1 MKLISKFK
9 PKGDQPYA
17 IKQLL
22 DGLKENQKNQ
32 VLLGAT
38 GTGKTFTIANV
49 IEKTQRTTI
58 ILSHNKTL
66 AGQLYS
72 ELKNFFPNDRV
83 EYFISNFD
91 YYRPE
96 AYIPSSDTYIDKTS
110 KSNWDIEAMRMS
122 TTNSLIST
130 EKTIVIAS
138 VASIYGQLDPIEYE
152 KSFMEIFVGQ
162 EFLKKEFL
170 IQLVKRGYTRNNLEN
185 KAGTFRTKGDII
197 EISPSY
203 DDSHILR
210 IEENW
215 NKIENIKKI
224 DRLTGKILK
233 SFNRTTIYPAKAYT
247 IRFNIIKNAVEE
259 IKIDLKNRLE
269 YFKKNNKLLEAQRLE
284 QRVLADIDSLL
295 EYGTT
300 TGIENY
306 SRYFNNKKAGEKP
319 YTILDYVVFNAERRG
334 EKPLMII
341 DESHMMIPQLNAM
354 YNGDRSRK
362 ENLVNYGF
370 RLPSAYDNRPLK
382 FKEFENEFSSFDRI
396 YVSATPAN
404 YELNLTNGEIIS
416 QVVRP
421 TGLLDPTVE
430 IQSTK
435 FQIENIFDRIQKQ
448 IKKKERTLILTITKR
463 MAEELT
469 LYLQGRNQKV
479 AYIHSEHKTFQRD
492 ETIRKL
498 RLGVYDVIVGIN
510 LLKEGIDIPEVSL
523 ILILDA
529 DKESFFRSEKS
540 LIQIIGRASRN
551 KNGHVVLYAD
561 KTTSSMKKA
570 IEETKRRRKIQEEHN
585 QKNNIEPKTIFKEI
599 PEPLNPEQDSILNKI
614 INFNSFENLK
624 DLDLKD
630 EHIKSIKKEIER
642 TRGKM
647 FKAAREMDFERAAQM
662 RDFILELEILIT
674 K

>member
-1 MKLISKFK
+1 MELVSNYK
-9 PKGDQPYA
+9 PKGDQPKA
-17 IKQLL
+17 IKSLFE
-22 DGLKENQKNQ
+22 GLKKNQKDQ
-32 VLLGAT
+32 ILLGAT

-49 IEKTQRTTI
+49 IEKTQKTTI

-72 ELKNFFPNDRV
+72 ELKSFFPNNRV

-96 AYIPSSDTYIDKTS
+96 AYMPSSDTYIDKTS

-122 TTNSLIST
+122 TVNSLVSN

-138 VASIYGQLDPIEYE
+138 VASIYGQLDPIEYQ
-152 KSFMEIFVGQ
+152 KSFMEIAIGQ
-162 EFLKKEFL
+162 SISKKEFL
-170 IQLVKRGYTRNNLEN
+170 VELVKRGYTRNNIDN
-185 KAGTFRTKGDII
+185 KPGTFRTKGDII
-197 EISPSY
+197 DICPSY
-203 DDSHILR
+203 NDNYILR

-215 NKIENIKKI
+215 NKVEKIKKI
-224 DRLTGKILK
+224 DRFTGKILK
-233 SFNRTTIYPAKAYT
+233 SFNRTTIYPANAFT
-247 IRFNIIKNAVEE
+247 IRQEIIKNAIEK
-259 IKIDLKNRLE
+259 IKFDLKKRLK
-269 YFKKNNKLLEAQRLE
+269 YFNENNKLLEAQRLE
-284 QRVLADIDSLL
+284 QRVLSDIDSLT

-300 TGIENY
+300 SGIENY

-319 YTILDYVVFNAERRG
+319 YTILDYIVFNAEKRG

-382 FKEFENEFSSFDRI
+382 FEEFENEFPSFNKI

-404 YELNLTNGEIIS
+404 YELNLTNGEVVS

-421 TGLLDPTVE
+421 TGLLDPTIE

-435 FQIENIFDRIQKQ
+435 FQIENIYNRIQKQ
-448 IKKKERTLILTITKR
+448 IKKKERTLILTTTKR
-463 MAEELT
+463 MAEELS
-469 LYLQGRNQKV
+469 LYLQERNQKV

-498 RLGVYDVIVGIN
+498 RLGIYDVIVGIN

-540 LIQIIGRASRN
+540 LIQIIGRAARN

-561 KTTSSMKKA
+561 KKTNSMQKA
-570 IEETKRRRKIQEEHN
+570 IKETNRRRKIQEKHN
-585 QKNNIEPKTIFKEI
+585 QKNNITPKTIFKKI

-614 INFNSFENLK
+614 INLNSFEQTEDLNLK
-624 DLDLKD
+624 E
-630 EHIKSIKKEIER
+630 EHIKSIKKEIQR

-647 FKAAREMDFERAAQM
+647 LKAAREMDFERAAQM

>member
-1 MKLISKFK
+1 MKLVSKYK

-17 IKQLL
+17 IKSLL
-22 DGLKENQKNQ
+22 DGLKKNQKNQ

-49 IEKTQRTTI
+49 IQKTQRTTI

-72 ELKNFFPNDRV
+72 ELKTFFPNDRV

-96 AYIPSSDTYIDKTS
+96 AYMPVSDTYIDKTS

-122 TTNSLIST
+122 TVNSLVSK

-138 VASIYGQLDPIEYE
+138 VASIYGQLNPVEYQ
-152 KSFMEIFVGQ
+152 KSFMEVSIG
-162 EFLKKEFL
+162 ETISKKDFLME
-170 IQLVKRGYTRNNLEN
+170 LVKRGYTRNNIDN
-185 KAGTFRTKGDII
+185 KPGTFRTKGDNI
-197 EISPSY
+197 EIAPSY
-203 DDSHILR
+203 DDTYILR

-215 NKIENIKKI
+215 NKIEKIKKI
-224 DRLTGKILK
+224 DRFTGEVLK
-233 SFNRTTIYPAKAYT
+233 SFNRTTIYPASVFT
-247 IRFNIIKNAVEE
+247 IRKEIIKNAVEK
-259 IKIDLKNRLE
+259 IKIDLEKRLK
-269 YFKKNNKLLEAQRLE
+269 YFNKNNKLLEAQRLE
-284 QRVLADIDSLL
+284 QRVLLDIDSLL

-306 SRYFNNKKAGEKP
+306 SRYFNNKEEGEKP
-319 YTILDYVVFNAERRG
+319 YTVLDYVVLNAKNRG
-334 EKPLMII
+334 EKPLMVI

-382 FKEFENEFSSFDRI
+382 FEEFENEFPSFDRI
-396 YVSATPAN
+396 YVSATPAD

-421 TGLLDPTVE
+421 TGLLDPTIEV
-430 IQSTK
+430 QSTK
-435 FQIENIFDRIQKQ
+435 FQIENIYNRIQKQ
-448 IKKKERTLILTITKR
+448 IKKKERTLILTTTKR

-469 LYLQGRNQKV
+469 LYLQERNQKV

-498 RLGVYDVIVGIN
+498 RLGIYDVLVGIN
-510 LLKEGIDIPEVSL
+510 LLKEGIDVPEVSL

-540 LIQIIGRASRN
+540 LIQIMGRAARN
-551 KNGHVVLYAD
+551 KNGHIVLYGD
-561 KTTSSMKKA
+561 KVTNSMQKA
-570 IEETKRRRKIQEEHN
+570 IEETNRRRQIQEKHN
-585 QKNNIEPKTIFKEI
+585 EKNNITPKTIFKEI
-599 PEPLNPEQDSILNKI
+599 PEPLNPEQVSIVNKI
-614 INFNSFENLK
+614 ISLDSFDETKELNLK
-624 DLDLKD
+624 EKD
-630 EHIKSIKKEIER
+630 IKSIKKEIER

-647 FKAAREMDFERAAQM
+647 FKAAREMNFERAAQM